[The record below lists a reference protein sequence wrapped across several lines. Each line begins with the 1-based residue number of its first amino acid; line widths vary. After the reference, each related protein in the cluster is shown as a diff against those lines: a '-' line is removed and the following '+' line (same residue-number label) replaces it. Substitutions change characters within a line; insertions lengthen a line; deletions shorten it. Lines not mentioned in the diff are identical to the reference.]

1 MAENEETEQP
11 KPKRKIDWNTEKIM
25 SSSALFIS
33 VISLIALLY
42 QSYLA
47 REENK
52 LIQMQQS
59 ASVLPHLNQWYS
71 DYNNLFTFVV
81 GNKGVGPAF
90 IEDVDIT
97 LEDTYEF
104 NNTNDL
110 FHHIFS
116 TTKALDTIPYITS
129 TLIEGFVLPANEKI
143 DILEVRG
150 SNNIKVLKKVLD
162 TKSIVY
168 KIKYRDVY
176 GSEWLLSNEN
186 YNNRSETIPVSVKE

>member
-1 MAENEETEQP
+1 MSEVQEAP
-11 KPKRKIDWNTEKIM
+11 KKRIVWSTEKIM

-33 VISLIALLY
+33 VISVIALLY

-71 DYNNLFTFVV
+71 NYNNSFKFVV

-90 IEDVDIT
+90 IEDVEIILDKDLKFT
-97 LEDTYEF
+97 
-104 NNTNDL
+104 NTNDF
-110 FHHIFS
+110 FHHIFEN
-116 TTKALDTIPYITS
+116 TKSLDTIPYITS
-129 TLIEGFVLPANEKI
+129 TLIEGFVLPANEEI
-143 DILEVRG
+143 DILEVNG
-150 SNNIKVLKKVLD
+150 SANIKTLSKALD
-162 TKSIVY
+162 NKNIVY

-186 YNNRSETIPVSVKE
+186 YNNRSETIPLSSEE